1 MHYELLKRVSD
12 TLDSIPSTAG
22 EVGDGHGRG
31 TVLQR
36 NAGLR
41 SEAAPF
47 GHIINVHVK
56 RKTFLQTSEGRS
68 AATRPPA
75 PPDASEPSF

>member
-1 MHYELLKRVSD
+1 MHYELFKRVAESFD
-12 TLDSIPSTAG
+12 PVPSAAG

-36 NAGLR
+36 NAGQR

-68 AATRPPA
+68 AATRPPV